1 MKQANGKDKPLIV
14 MLFILA
20 FLSLAMFSGAWL
32 LNGQPQPDLAAG
44 GDLLT
49 AKYAGALE
57 RVQQLLASYQTDL
70 FSQGGFARLKAF
82 ATLPLAV
89 GQVGKTN
96 PFELPAPP
104 AELLLEQLINSN
116 R

>member
-1 MKQANGKDKPLIV
+1 MKQVNGKDKPLIV
-14 MLFILA
+14 ILFILA
-20 FLSLAMFSGAWL
+20 FLSLAIFSGVWL
-32 LNGQPQPDLAAG
+32 LNEQAQPLAAG

-57 RVQQLLASYQTDL
+57 RARQLLASYQTDL
-70 FSQGGFARLKAF
+70 FSQGGFVRLKAF
-82 ATLPLAV
+82 ASLPLVV
-89 GQVGKTN
+89 GQVGKVN